1 MCNFPSGNF
10 PKFRL
15 GPLEAPHTA
24 KGGRVLQLRW
34 ARGLSAAVRTGLGQ
48 ELRLEQTWEVL
59 AWEIADLGCCP
70 CGKYPWEVATWEK
83 SFWKAPNTIRSER
96 YFAGLGGIQLSVKP
110 FSESCLIK
118 DEDI

>member
-1 MCNFPSGNF
+1 M
-10 PKFRL
+10 
-15 GPLEAPHTA
+15 
-24 KGGRVLQLRW
+24 LQLRW

-83 SFWKAPNTIRSER
+83 SFVKVPNII
-96 YFAGLGGIQLSVKP
+96 YNNLDGNNI
-110 FSESCLIK
+110 
-118 DEDI
+118 DIFLYRFNI